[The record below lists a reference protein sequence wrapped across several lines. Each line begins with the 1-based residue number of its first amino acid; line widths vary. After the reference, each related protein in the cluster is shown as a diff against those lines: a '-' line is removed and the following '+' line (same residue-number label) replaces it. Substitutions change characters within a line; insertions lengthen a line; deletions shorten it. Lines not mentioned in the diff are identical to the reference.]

1 MTGDGVNDVPALAN
15 ANVGVAMGSGAQIAK
30 EAGDII
36 LINDNFK
43 SIVDAMSEGRAIFAN
58 IRRMLFYLL
67 STNGGEV
74 LVALGALVVGMPIPI
89 VPVQILWINLVT
101 DTAMVIPLGL
111 EPGEKSSMKR
121 RPSPPNAPILSKLLI
136 SRMLLIATTMAIA
149 DDLSG
154 VLDDATYNEDASA
167 SSGTVAF
174 NAATE
179 RVVWNGDLAASGNA
193 GDTVTITLSVT
204 VNGADNLGD
213 AMLNNALVSPDCPDP
228 AIFDPGDS
236 GYVAACVTST
246 PVSAWIARKTM
257 TPTTNI
263 APNSNVTYTV
273 EIENTGATD
282 LTGLSVN
289 DDLTDVLDDAAFDG
303 NESATTGTASYT
315 APTLTWNGDLNAG
328 QTATIT
334 YGVTVNDRD
343 NLGSQSLVNTIAGS
357 MNCPSTPITDPNN
370 PDFNADCTVI
380 GQITSPENQ
389 NPTSPP
395 PEDTSSGNGL
405 ADTGHNATALIGL
418 GVMLTMVS
426 SIIVLRKRIFQRF
439 AA

>member
-1 MTGDGVNDVPALAN
+1 MTELC
-15 ANVGVAMGSGAQIAK
+15 
-30 EAGDII
+30 
-36 LINDNFK
+36 
-43 SIVDAMSEGRAIFAN
+43 R
-58 IRRMLFYLL
+58 
-67 STNGGEV
+67 
-74 LVALGALVVGMPIPI
+74 
-89 VPVQILWINLVT
+89 
-101 DTAMVIPLGL
+101 
-111 EPGEKSSMKR
+111 
-121 RPSPPNAPILSKLLI
+121 
-136 SRMLLIATTMAIA
+136 
-149 DDLSG
+149 
-154 VLDDATYNEDASA
+154 
-167 SSGTVAF
+167 
-174 NAATE
+174 
-179 RVVWNGDLAASGNA
+179 
-193 GDTVTITLSVT
+193 
-204 VNGADNLGD
+204 
-213 AMLNNALVSPDCPDP
+213 LN
-228 AIFDPGDS
+228 
-236 GYVAACVTST
+236 
-246 PVSAWIARKTM
+246 
-257 TPTTNI
+257 
-263 APNSNVTYTV
+263 
-273 EIENTGATD
+273 
-282 LTGLSVN
+282 
-289 DDLTDVLDDAAFDG
+289 

-357 MNCPSTPITDPNN
+357 MNYPSTPITDPNN